1 MGWQDAPI
9 VAPAAGKPRW
19 QSAPVIGATPA
30 PSRQPAADPAA
41 EAQRLYD
48 LDREYEAGAITPP
61 PIDGP
66 APVQPELPA
75 GYWDRNQRGAP
86 LQSVGEQTLRSLR
99 LWTQDVGR
107 GAAGLLGLPGDVAN
121 LGFDASMSLA
131 DMIAGWLGGDLPD
144 VRSPVAGGN
153 DISQAAAGLV
163 DAALGEGAVIP
174 WSERSQDE
182 RVLGRAV
189 ELGAQSAIGSGLI
202 SQGRNVLP
210 RTLTAPFEAAGS
222 DARVLAGDTAAGV
235 GSGALMQSWRE
246 YAPEGMQGPI
256 ADIVSGLAGGLGG
269 AKLANVGEGAARA
282 AAKIPGYRAMPAD
295 GLPSDPITKMPFT
308 RNEAATARSMLDSQ
322 ALDPERARADLSR
335 YLGEVGPG
343 PLPTT
348 GILSAD
354 PGLIAAEKRMRLVNP
369 DFARADRDVMDS
381 VSQRVTALSPQEVIG
396 PNGRP
401 VLDAQGN
408 PLVPDP
414 EAPRPVATQS
424 IEAQLAAARQPHEQ
438 AKRAVTDQDLIL
450 EDIVTALTGGRSSD
464 QASRDLDRAIIEQ
477 TYLPDRATKNTLYDA
492 AAANPD
498 TVVRTENVRRTA
510 DEMLQRNLALN
521 PALRDP
527 KATGLAEAFTF
538 PQDGAVP
545 PTGQTLPSAEPPLP
559 PVTRTLEEAMR
570 DRQALST
577 IESEARAQGN
587 FGRADTARGLKSGV
601 NADVRTAA
609 ESGVPGTEALAAADK
624 NYRENFA
631 PTYREGYASPDF
643 FREIDRDPFRNAT
656 PPEMT
661 AGRFL
666 VGGPASRAA
675 AEDVAAII
683 ARTPDPASATA
694 SATDY
699 VLSDAVRADV
709 VRNGRVNEQALAK
722 FMAAREGMF
731 SQIPEIGDRFTD
743 LLQRTRQGNADAS
756 ALAAELDRTAKNLNL
771 TERQVN
777 EGALKLIAESEPRK
791 AVGRVFAQPD
801 SVAAMRE
808 ATTTFS
814 ADPAAAAGW
823 KAAVADF
830 ALEKVQTASKASVSG
845 DNVGVSLSAARRF
858 FEQNRKALAE
868 VFTPQEMN
876 ALQEAQTRLEVL
888 SRKGTQAT
896 AGSPTAESLLSAFAG
911 FAGDVTMLRS
921 GALIA
926 GSIERRIRRI
936 IDMLP
941 DPNRSA
947 KRLYELAMTDPRI
960 AVHLQQFPMTDAQV
974 YTWSAKLNK
983 LLVGGEA
990 GSGEQE

>member
-19 QSAPVIGATPA
+19 QSTPVIGATPA
-30 PSRQPAADPAA
+30 PSRQPVADPAA
-41 EAQRLYD
+41 EAQRLYGI
-48 LDREYEAGAITPP
+48 DREYEARAITPP

-66 APVQPELPA
+66 APAQPGLPA
-75 GYWDRNQRGAP
+75 GYWDRNRKGASP
-86 LQSVGEQTLRSLR
+86 QSAGEQTLRSLR
-99 LWTQDVGR
+99 LGTQDVGR
-107 GAAGLLGLPGDVAN
+107 GVAGLVGLPGDIAN
-121 LGFDASMSLA
+121 IGFDTSMSLA

-144 VRSPVAGGN
+144 VRSPVAGSN
-153 DISQAAAGLV
+153 DISQATAGAV
-163 DAALGEGAVIP
+163 DAVLGEGAVIP
-174 WSERSQDE
+174 WSDRSQDE

-189 ELGAQSAIGSGLI
+189 ELGAESAIGSGLI

-235 GSGALMQSWRE
+235 GSGAVMQSWRE
-246 YAPEGMQGPI
+246 YAPDWLQGPI

-269 AKLANVGEGAARA
+269 AKLANVGEGAARGVRGV
-282 AAKIPGYRAMPAD
+282 PDRFTAMPENVI
-295 GLPSDPITKMPFT
+295 P
-308 RNEAATARSMLDSQ
+308 R
-322 ALDPERARADLSR
+322 DPETMLPVMRDDYARASALLQEKAFDPKVAADEITA
-335 YLGEVGPG
+335 YLDAAGPG
-343 PLPTT
+343 ANPTSALIT
-348 GILSAD
+348 GD
-354 PGLIAAEKRMRLVNP
+354 PGLISTERQLRVGDAAP
-369 DFARADRDVMDS
+369 DFIAADQAAMGTISDRVRA
-381 VSQRVTALSPQEVIG
+381 T
-396 PNGRP
+396 RP
-401 VLDAQGN
+401 EGA
-408 PLVPDP
+408 DP
-414 EAPRPVATQS
+414 EAPRPVAAQS
-424 IEAQLAAARQPHEQ
+424 IEAQLAAARQPVDQ
-438 AKRAVTDQDLIL
+438 AQRAVTEQDLIL

-464 QASRDLDRAIIEQ
+464 QASRDLDRAIVEQ

-510 DEMLQRNLALN
+510 DEMLQRNLGLN

-559 PVTRTLEEAMR
+559 PVTRTLKEAMR

-624 NYRENFA
+624 NYREDFA
-631 PTYREGYASPDF
+631 PTYREGYAAPDF

-699 VLSDAVRADV
+699 VLSDAVRAGV
-709 VRNGRVNEQALAK
+709 VRDGRVNEQALAK

-731 SQIPEIGDRFTD
+731 SQIPEIGTRFND
-743 LLQRTRQGNADAS
+743 LLQRTQQGNADAS

-823 KAAVADF
+823 KAAVSDW
-830 ALEKVQTASKASVSG
+830 LIDHVSTASKA
-845 DNVGVSLSAARRF
+845 GVAREDVTVTLAKLDRVLRSN
-858 FEQNRKALAE
+858 EKALAE
-868 VFTPQEMN
+868 VFDPNEMN
-876 ALQEAQTRLEVL
+876 LLKQAQTRLEVL
-888 SRKGTQAT
+888 SKRGTQASSGSAT
-896 AGSPTAESLLSAFAG
+896 AENLRGLRGVVTALANPAGIVTMMTRGALMAGS
-911 FAGDVTMLRS
+911 V
-921 GALIA
+921 
-926 GSIERRIRRI
+926 ERRIKTVAA
-936 IDMLP
+936 MFP
-941 DPNRSA
+941 DADAAANILILRA
-947 KRLYELAMTDPRI
+947 ATDPRI
-960 AVHLQQFPMTDAQV
+960 MEHMLRFPTTDAQV
-974 YTWSAKLNK
+974 YTWSAKLNE